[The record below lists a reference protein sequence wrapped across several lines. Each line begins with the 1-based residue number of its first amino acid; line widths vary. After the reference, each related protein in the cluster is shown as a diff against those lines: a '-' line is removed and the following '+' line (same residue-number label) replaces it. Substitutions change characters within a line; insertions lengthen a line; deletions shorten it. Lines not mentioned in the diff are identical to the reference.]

1 MQDENDIP
9 FNDYSVDY
17 STLGSSFFGGGS
29 GSGAGAGAGGTSG
42 LEATFNHTI
51 DFLVH
56 LWSIMTTLSLLVSA
70 LLLFAVIYAYIRASQ
85 YGELATE
92 YVVGQEKKYA
102 ELFGSGSKNTR
113 WEDVLM
119 HSGTNNP
126 NDWKLAIIEADIM
139 LGELLD
145 AMGLGGT
152 TIGEKLKSAS
162 PNSFKTLDQAWRA
175 HRVRNEIAH
184 AGSDFVLTKKAA
196 QDTIT
201 QYKMVFEE
209 FELL

>member
-1 MQDENDIP
+1 
-9 FNDYSVDY
+9 
-17 STLGSSFFGGGS
+17 
-29 GSGAGAGAGGTSG
+29 
-42 LEATFNHTI
+42 
-51 DFLVH
+51 
-56 LWSIMTTLSLLVSA
+56 
-70 LLLFAVIYAYIRASQ
+70 
-85 YGELATE
+85 
-92 YVVGQEKKYA
+92 
-102 ELFGSGSKNTR
+102 
-113 WEDVLM
+113 M

>member
-1 MQDENDIP
+1 MFQWAIWVIWVRFLKNFWKIHQI
-9 FNDYSVDY
+9 FFHLGC
-17 STLGSSFFGGGS
+17 LGSLFP
-29 GSGAGAGAGGTSG
+29 
-42 LEATFNHTI
+42 
-51 DFLVH
+51 
-56 LWSIMTTLSLLVSA
+56 LSKSTWPA
-70 LLLFAVIYAYIRASQ
+70 Q
-85 YGELATE
+85 
-92 YVVGQEKKYA
+92 
-102 ELFGSGSKNTR
+102 
-113 WEDVLM
+113 
-119 HSGTNNP
+119 
-126 NDWKLAIIEADIM
+126 
-139 LGELLD
+139 
-145 AMGLGGT
+145 GT